1 MKGGIIRANAVR
13 RARLASGGACRAL
26 LYEYGADKLE
36 A

>member
-13 RARLASGGACRAL
+13 RARFVSKVAGRAL
-26 LYEYGADKLE
+26 PYGADKLD